1 MEIGLGLAIAVA
13 IFGAASAGCGA
24 QDSHSG
30 DAGQDA
36 FVAPAGCNG
45 SESLCDRRFDEVA
58 SLVTHNAFSTAEDR
72 FAGPNQR
79 YGMRRQLE
87 DGVRGLMLDL
97 HTRRDGQTYLCHGA
111 CELGR
116 MRLMDGLVQIR
127 GYLDDDPGAVV
138 TLILESYA
146 EPEAVVAAFDE
157 AGLSSL
163 AVVQQPDEPWPTL
176 RSMIDAGT
184 RLVVLTDDER
194 GGAPWLL
201 PVWRHMV
208 DTPYAAREPAE
219 LSCEW
224 GRGDP
229 ENALVLFNHF
239 LTRTLGSPELAGMVN
254 FDPFFSERVTSCAE
268 TLGRAPNFVGVDFYE
283 LGDGLAVV
291 RALNGP

>member
-1 MEIGLGLAIAVA
+1 MEIGRGLAIAVA
-13 IFGAASAGCGA
+13 IFGVALAGCGE
-24 QDSHSG
+24 QGSHAA
-30 DAGQDA
+30 DAGPDA
-36 FVAPAGCNG
+36 FVAPPGCNG

-58 SLVTHNAFSTAEDR
+58 SLVTHNAFSAAEDR

-97 HTRRDGQTYLCHGA
+97 HTWRDGKTYLCHAA

-116 MRLMDGLVQIR
+116 TLLVDGLAQIR
-127 GYLDDDPGAVV
+127 GYLEDDPGAVV

-146 EPEAVVAAFDE
+146 EPDAVVAAFDE
-157 AGLSSL
+157 AGLTPF
-163 AVVQQPDEPWPTL
+163 AIAHTPGEPWPTL

-208 DTPYAAREPAE
+208 DTPYAAREPSE
-219 LSCEW
+219 LLCEW

-239 LTRTLGSPELAGMVN
+239 LTRTLGSPELAAMVN
-254 FDPFFSERVTSCAE
+254 YDPFFSERVSTCAE

-291 RALNGP
+291 RALNAR